1 MAFFFFLDSPF
12 SCSLLVH
19 VVHVDS
25 LLTIVV
31 CCRPSAVGRSSLSV
45 FPLSFLIC
53 GEREEE
59 EENDDDDQRVERGGG
74 GRRKKWMF
82 GGFFRFV
89 CRFDCS
95 SASLP
100 SASMRKMMDVNRG
113 PRTQEER
120 RGGSGE
126 ENVLSLSLSLIHSR
140 TAGMWM
146 WMG

>member
-12 SCSLLVH
+12 SCSILVH

-59 EENDDDDQRVERGGG
+59 EENDDDDQRVEWGGGGGG
-74 GRRKKWMF
+74 GRNECLEASF
-82 GGFFRFV
+82 VSFAGLIAAAPLFRPHL
-89 CRFDCS
+89 CAR
-95 SASLP
+95 
-100 SASMRKMMDVNRG
+100 
-113 PRTQEER
+113 
-120 RGGSGE
+120 
-126 ENVLSLSLSLIHSR
+126 
-140 TAGMWM
+140 
-146 WMG
+146 